1 MKIFKRLKIKIF
13 KGVIKPI
20 EFLILFGLFFS
31 SLAFAGTLTVTWEYG
46 KIPGGNRHFE
56 GGNPGCTSSS
66 NGRLL
71 TKDRT
76 EDPNDVAFSDDGL
89 TVFTSNDT
97 ISELNDNG
105 ISQNR
110 LDRPFDLSSDR
121 VDFNPN
127 ATCDDL
133 DGLDTNEV
141 TGGALNNAVRSID
154 VVNNGKTFFVLDGFG
169 QLGKFNAVTPND
181 VDGIEYETKISF
193 SVVGGDTTG
202 SWAGDQFIQSV
213 AFSRD
218 GTKLYTL
225 TILTSGTKARQISTF
240 SLPGP
245 FDISS
250 YTLVHQVDFFDMDVP
265 DDGDV
270 TEIGRG
276 IEFSSDGS
284 AMFLLVGNTDEG
296 DETDMAKNYIYQ
308 FSLSKNFDVSTAT
321 KVGRLQLGLGTFGNR
336 ASDSNGKPRGFTFAS
351 DGMKL
356 FILDNRPP
364 SSAVDQINQ
373 FRLECPFGVV
383 ACVSETTSS
392 IGAQVELAKQNITL
406 NVSTV
411 FKRFEWIKR
420 NRDNE
425 DLSVH
430 NININYPNP
439 LLKSLVSKFEPS
451 LKNNLAAL
459 VSSTKKKEKNKK
471 SKWSSW
477 SLGDLT
483 ISNLD
488 KLGFEKAKSIRTEG
502 LTFGADRKFGDNKFL
517 GWALRYGNSHNAI
530 SQSRQNV
537 EMESLTLNLYGII
550 PSKNNQ
556 YINSVLGFSALRFDN
571 KYLGK
576 LSGERNGKQAFA
588 SINYRTKNTY
598 GKFKVTPSGKFT
610 YGITR
615 LSEYT
620 DFLSNTVNGPAND
633 VRYHEDDFRSGELAG
648 GFLFEMDKFYFDK
661 GSFQPMGSIEYLFDL
676 TPHNDYKFTYQGST
690 VVNKDSILGKYS
702 EESLKTNIGFELIY
716 LNGFTLSTSYE
727 AIKSMRKKSDDKYI
741 DRFIIKISRSEEEN
755 SQFAFEFDPLTN
767 NSANLSYAKD
777 IGNFK
782 LKFNSKLSS
791 INRISDYGADIKLSG
806 TF

>member
-1 MKIFKRLKIKIF
+1 MKFVKKFRLKNLIF
-13 KGVIKPI
+13 FLFLLLYSTNIYAEITRTFVTAIRPGTTGFINADGNVSTRDALENPFGVFVSPDGK
-20 EFLILFGLFFS
+20 
-31 SLAFAGTLTVTWEYG
+31 TVF
-46 KIPGGNRHFE
+46 NS
-56 GGNPGCTSSS
+56 NNMTSSS
-66 NGRLL
+66 HRCITQLELSTPFELSSATLVDESNILNTVALRSGGRDDCRDVYVSPDGKHMSVTNEQALIYDFNLPTPFSLRGATIKAGYLNPWVNQTARGDDIWFSNDGSKMFVIDLAGDNLKEYTTVSPFTSIGVTLINTVDL
-71 TKDRT
+71 TSEAVIDGTETAHDFLFNDTGQTLMILVNDTGDDEHDDTIFQFSLSVPFDTTTLTLVGSSVISGYDGT
-76 EDPNDVAFSDDGL
+76 EDNSDAVA
-89 TVFTSNDT
+89 
-97 ISELNDNG
+97 
-105 ISQNR
+105 
-110 LDRPFDLSSDR
+110 
-121 VDFNPN
+121 
-127 ATCDDL
+127 
-133 DGLDTNEV
+133 
-141 TGGALNNAVRSID
+141 
-154 VVNNGKTFFVLDGFG
+154 
-169 QLGKFNAVTPND
+169 
-181 VDGIEYETKISF
+181 ISF
-193 SVVGGDTTG
+193 GN
-202 SWAGDQFIQSV
+202 
-213 AFSRD
+213 D
-218 GTKLYTL
+218 GTKLYIMNLDGGPNVSGKVDTL
-225 TILTSGTKARQISTF
+225 SQFNLKC
-240 SLPGP
+240 P
-245 FDISS
+245 
-250 YTLVHQVDFFDMDVP
+250 Y
-265 DDGDV
+265 
-270 TEIGRG
+270 G
-276 IEFSSDGS
+276 IVQCVSD
-284 AMFLLVGNTDEG
+284 T
-296 DETDMAKNYIYQ
+296 
-308 FSLSKNFDVSTAT
+308 
-321 KVGRLQLGLGTFGNR
+321 R
-336 ASDSNGKPRGFTFAS
+336 AS
-351 DGMKL
+351 
-356 FILDNRPP
+356 I
-364 SSAVDQINQ
+364 
-373 FRLECPFGVV
+373 
-383 ACVSETTSS
+383 VS
-392 IGAQVELAKQNITL
+392 QVELAKQNISL
-406 NVSTV
+406 NTSTI

-425 DLSVH
+425 DLSSH